1 MQKLTDTF
9 RTECL
14 CNNAKRTKLFGLFLK
29 SSSPSEEEI
38 KSLDL
43 SSDDETNA
51 FIIDLRNW
59 LCRVLYQISFPI
71 INEKTAKD
79 LAWAH
84 PMAFWLFDYADQV
97 EACIFLM
104 IHLYPDAKEFI
115 CSLKLLEIICR
126 FRKFVLP
133 EMTKANQEALTK
145 DLVQLYP
152 TIYRN

>member
-14 CNNAKRTKLFGLFLK
+14 CNDAKRTKLFGTFLK
-29 SSSPSEEEI
+29 DPHSSEETN
-38 KSLDL
+38 DL
-43 SSDDETNA
+43 TEDETNA

-97 EACIFLM
+97 ETCIFLM

-115 CSLKLLEIICR
+115 CSLKLLEILCR
-126 FRKFVLP
+126 FRKYVLP
-133 EMTKANQEALTK
+133 EMTNANQEALTK

-152 TIYRN
+152 KIYRN